1 MQERWAGMQGR
12 PKSKWRLSTGCS
24 LSSPSAGRPEL
35 TARAV
40 IRSPVEGRELGPEM
54 AFDKLR
60 VRFCQRALPG
70 QALASPDGR
79 LFVRSKAVDLDDEP
93 VAQRRGLIGR
103 QRRLR

>member
-1 MQERWAGMQGR
+1 MAARD
-12 PKSKWRLSTGCS
+12 RLWSFVAECRTTRVD
-24 LSSPSAGRPEL
+24 PA
-35 TARAV
+35 AV
-40 IRSPVEGRELGPEM
+40 IRFLVEGRELGPEM

-103 QRRLR
+103 QLRLR